1 MSSSASS
8 ALVLFDGECN
18 FCNRSIQFILD
29 HEADRTTR
37 FAASR
42 STPGQAA
49 LAGCGLGCQPGS
61 IVVIEDGRCFTK
73 SSATIQLARHLR
85 KPWNL
90 LGLMVVIPK
99 PVRDLAY
106 DFIAANRHRISRRL
120 PQCRVAAPGDAGRFL
135 AEKKRG
141 REKKRGEKTGTQ
153 LDKN

>member
-1 MSSSASS
+1 MARPTSNV
-8 ALVLFDGECN
+8 LVLFDGECN

-29 HEADRTTR
+29 HEVNRSIR

-42 STPGQAA
+42 SRPGQAA
-49 LAGCGLGCQPGS
+49 LCGCGLGCQPGS

-90 LGLMVVIPK
+90 LALMVMIPT

-120 PQCRVAAPGDAGRFL
+120 PQCRVGAPGDVARFL
-135 AEKKRG
+135 A
-141 REKKRGEKTGTQ
+141 
-153 LDKN
+153 